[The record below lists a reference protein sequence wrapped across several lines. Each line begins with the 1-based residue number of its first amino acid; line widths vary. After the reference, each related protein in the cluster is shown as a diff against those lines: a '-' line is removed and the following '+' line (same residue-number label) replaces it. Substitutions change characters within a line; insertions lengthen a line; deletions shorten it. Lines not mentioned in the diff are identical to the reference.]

1 MVSLVA
7 LFGLL
12 VFMFAIVGAIRGW
25 AKELLVTSAII
36 LGLFIIQ
43 ILDKYVD
50 PYRTSLMLQPPM
62 TQFLARAVLLVLL
75 AFFGY
80 QTPAIRALQPKLARE
95 RMQDIVLGFLMGGL
109 NGYLLFGSLWYYL
122 HIANYPTSMVIMPP
136 EGSDLALQIESM
148 IKYLPPLM
156 IPEPHIYF
164 AVGIVFVFV
173 IVVFV

>member
-7 LFGLL
+7 LFGMLVLL
-12 VFMFAIVGAIRGW
+12 FAIIGAIRGW

-36 LGLFIIQ
+36 LALFILQ

-50 PYRTSLMLQPPM
+50 PFRTSLMMQPPM
-62 TQFLARAVLLVLL
+62 TQFLTRAVLLGML

-80 QTPAIRALQPKLARE
+80 QTPSIRALQPKLARE

-122 HIANYPTSMVIMPP
+122 HMANYPTSMVIMPP
-136 EGSDLALQIESM
+136 EGSELALQIESM

>member
-12 VFMFAIVGAIRGW
+12 VFMFAVVGAIRGW

-36 LGLFIIQ
+36 LGLFILQ

-136 EGSDLALQIESM
+136 EGSDLALQIEAM

>member
-36 LGLFIIQ
+36 LALFILQ

-62 TQFLARAVLLVLL
+62 TQFLARAVLLVML

-122 HIANYPTSMVIMPP
+122 HITNYPTSMVILPP
-136 EGSDLALQIESM
+136 EGSELALQIESM